1 MRADEHKLSRVWVY
15 FLATRPAF
23 LTASAAP
30 VLVGSALGFAV
41 TGSFSVTL
49 FLLALFAT
57 ILLHSGANIANDYFD
72 HLSGNDWMPDK
83 PTPFSGG
90 SRLIQKGILSPKA
103 TLIES
108 VVLLAAGALLGVII
122 VVITKSVFVVVLG
135 MMGLLGGFFY
145 TCPPVKFS
153 YRTLGEVIIAL
164 LFGILPVTGAYY
176 LQAGQVDF
184 VVAPAAAIVALLIFL
199 IILINEFADV
209 HQDSSANKKTL
220 VVRFGVPRSVIIYR
234 TALALTYLIAVL
246 SLMFSGP
253 MRYGAIGYLLTLPL
267 GINVFTLANTKNL
280 TEARDFRVNA
290 RTILLHAAGTL
301 VITVGLA
308 VCGLASGG
316 T

>member
-1 MRADEHKLSRVWVY
+1 MADDHKLSRVWVY
-15 FLATRPAF
+15 FIATRPAF

-41 TGSFSVTL
+41 TGSFSVGL

-57 ILLHSGANIANDYFD
+57 MLLHSGANVANDYFD
-72 HLSGNDWMPDK
+72 HVSGNDWAGEK

-135 MMGLLGGFFY
+135 VIGLLGGFFY
-145 TCPPVKFS
+145 TCPPMKFS
-153 YRTLGEVIIAL
+153 YRTLGEAVIAL

-176 LQAGQVDF
+176 LQAGRVDF
-184 VVAPAAAIVALLIFL
+184 VVGPAAAIAALLIFM

-220 VVRFGVPRSVIIYR
+220 VVRFGIARSVIIYR
-234 TALALTYLIAVL
+234 TALVLTYLIAA
-246 SLMFSGP
+246 FSIFVSSP
-253 MRYGAIGYLLTLPL
+253 MRYGAIGYLLTLPV
-267 GINVFTLANTKNL
+267 GINVFTLANAKNL
-280 TEARDFRVNA
+280 AEAKDFRVNA
-290 RTILLHAAGTL
+290 RTILLHTTGGLA
-301 VITVGLA
+301 ITVGMV
-308 VCGLASGG
+308 VCGLTEGG
-316 T
+316 P